1 MTWYY
6 YLNYRIYKYYQ
17 KKRDRMPV
25 LFSYLGTVLLLFMN
39 IFSVFGLI
47 GFYYPLKA
55 HINKLHVLV
64 LMLLLVAFNYLVLY
78 RGKYYTEVFDRFDN
92 ESERYKSWNKF
103 VPIYIIA
110 SVLFMLVILG
120 IADYQH
126 DGRL

>member
-17 KKRDRMPV
+17 KKRDSMPV

-39 IFSVFGLI
+39 ICSVFGLI

-55 HINKLHVLV
+55 HISKLHILG
-64 LMLLLVAFNYLVLY
+64 LMLLLVVFNYIVLY

-92 ESERYKSWNKF
+92 ESEMYKSWNKY

-110 SVLFMLVILG
+110 SILFMLVILG

-126 DGRL
+126 DGHF

>member
-1 MTWYY
+1 
-6 YLNYRIYKYYQ
+6 
-17 KKRDRMPV
+17 MPV

-39 IFSVFGLI
+39 ICSVFGLI

-55 HINKLHVLV
+55 HISKLHILG
-64 LMLLLVAFNYLVLY
+64 LMLLLVVFNYIVLY

-92 ESERYKSWNKF
+92 ESEMYKSWNKY

-110 SVLFMLVILG
+110 SILFMLVILG

-126 DGRL
+126 DGHF